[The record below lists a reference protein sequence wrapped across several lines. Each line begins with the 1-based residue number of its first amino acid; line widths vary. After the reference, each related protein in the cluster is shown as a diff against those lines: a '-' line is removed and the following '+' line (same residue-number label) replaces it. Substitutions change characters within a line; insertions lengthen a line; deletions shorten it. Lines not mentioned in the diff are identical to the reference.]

1 MRKAPSLSSGCQKT
15 FFFHHTIEES
25 LFSGSCHDIFND
37 GLFPLL
43 KVGKVYRLE
52 ITLGHGDRGRR
63 KREGEEKRG
72 KKKND
77 LTFSFK
83 RYLYAHQGSGNT
95 KRGIF
100 TM

>member
-1 MRKAPSLSSGCQKT
+1 
-15 FFFHHTIEES
+15 
-25 LFSGSCHDIFND
+25 
-37 GLFPLL
+37 L

-95 KRGIF
+95 KRGYIYYVVF
-100 TM
+100 GLARFLQAK